1 MEGQVVIMKEGLI
14 DWFRASEGQ
23 RFGFNSMSA
32 KKAMLGRFADPL
44 YRVLPMSE
52 CTATTQPDSKRKRL
66 SSAVGTINNKNCQK
80 ENQIQ
85 LISL

>member
-44 YRVLPMSE
+44 YRVPANE
-52 CTATTQPDSKRKRL
+52 
-66 SSAVGTINNKNCQK
+66 
-80 ENQIQ
+80 
-85 LISL
+85 

>member
-44 YRVLPMSE
+44 YRVPANEWVHS
-52 CTATTQPDSKRKRL
+52 
-66 SSAVGTINNKNCQK
+66 NNPAR
-80 ENQIQ
+80 
-85 LISL
+85 